1 MQPVS
6 AALVAADVEGTELAA
21 FNEDA
26 FAKGFWNTEAEDF
39 GIPTDLS

>member
-6 AALVAADVEGTELAA
+6 GALVAADVEGTELVA
-21 FNEDA
+21 FNKDVL
-26 FAKGFWNTEAEDF
+26 AKGFWNTEAEDF